1 MKATLQA
8 TVRAS
13 KTRGDL
19 RKLRSE
25 GLVPGVLY
33 GFGEKAEEIQI
44 PIMQLRPVLKKSHGS
59 TLLIDLTVEDR
70 TPVVTV
76 FREVQKHP
84 VTREILHCDL
94 LKVDMSRKYNVT
106 VPIVITGEA
115 VGVKTFGG
123 VLDIHFRE
131 IEVRCLPNE
140 IPESYVID
148 VSPLMIGDS
157 IRVNQI
163 GHGKEEFLTHGDL
176 AIVTCAQ
183 PRKIVEAAPAAV
195 EGEAAAEGAEGE
207 GAEKAE
213 EGKEAKETKET
224 KETKEPKGK
233 KGAEGA

>member
-1 MKATLQA
+1 MKETLQA
-8 TVRAS
+8 AVRAS

-33 GFGEKAEEIQI
+33 GFGEQAEEIQI

-59 TLLIDLTVEDR
+59 TLLIDLTVGDR
-70 TPVVTV
+70 SPVVTV
-76 FREVQKHP
+76 IREVQKHP
-84 VTREILHCDL
+84 VTREIQHCDL
-94 LKVDMSRKYNVT
+94 LKVDMSRKYQVT

-115 VGVKTFGG
+115 AGVKTFGG
-123 VLDIHFRE
+123 VLDTHFRE

-148 VSPLMIGDS
+148 VSGLMIGDS
-157 IRVNQI
+157 IRVNQLE
-163 GHGKEEFLTHGDL
+163 HGNEEFLTHGDL

-183 PRKIVEAAPAAV
+183 PRKIVEVATAAV
-195 EGEAAAEGAEGE
+195 EGEAVAEGAEGE

-213 EGKEAKETKET
+213 EGKETKET
-224 KETKEPKGK
+224 KDTKETKGK